1 MRPDVAKFADAAG
14 VSVESKLGASRY
26 RTVYRVRR
34 DGDVYALKLAT
45 SEPTAQIR
53 ELFWREAIA
62 LARAQHP
69 LLPTAWTVG
78 NLEEWPYLVTDLI
91 PGRSLDE
98 WLKSGPVDPNDAVH
112 IALDML
118 RGVGALHDHGYIHAN
133 LTPESVIWD
142 QRQARIADFGRT
154 IQPDHNGDESDDD
167 DDPETGYLSPEQS
180 GTLNRLPD
188 ERSDLFSVGTI
199 LFECL
204 TGEPLQLDPPTKTG
218 DSTFS
223 AARIRQTIDEALA
236 DQVSS
241 NLREILGDVLEIEP
255 DRRPPDARE
264 TQRRL
269 ADTPEVQESHTGT
282 SPGQHA
288 LPAHS
293 TASDSERIAQAR
305 QLERQWQKV
314 HRRGRGA
321 LSLITGDPGI
331 GKSNLLDT
339 LTGNV
344 TPAPA
349 RIARATCS
357 VTATSPLEL
366 IHNLITTLTDDDS
379 QPNES
384 ADASL
389 QFPALEAD
397 GPNGLAD
404 ISSED
409 IGLSRDSSSATVHEP
424 ATLAR
429 RVLEAGRTTHGI
441 IIAVERIERADAN
454 TIGVLQRIAMSL
466 GRTPIHLIVTSN
478 DEQPD
483 GHAARIWAS
492 AASAG
497 NANPD
502 RPVAM
507 RQRIQLTPFNR
518 HETGNYLQDYLGR
531 TVADDTIVD
540 AVYETSNGNPLLT
553 AEYADIL
560 LREFAIKPDWPG
572 WVRRPDQMAK
582 VAFDSDAKGLLR
594 RRLEELDE
602 PVLELCRL
610 AAVWGDSITTRMAAE
625 ATSTSSPAAQNRLET
640 AATHGVLIRQPLTNT
655 DGDTCYRF
663 RTRTYRDI
671 LEESL
676 DPSEH
681 ESLHQQLARAGIET
695 GASTFSIALHL
706 ARGDGA
712 DPDLT
717 YSYCLR
723 AGWQAHQGHAYNQA
737 VDLLVAAESACTQ
750 LDRRP
755 PAELLYLLGHAY
767 IETEKLERG
776 RQKIRKAI
784 ERTPRGAQKARYQT
798 GLNESLVSGFQLERL
813 EDGVRAGLDWA
824 DAPLPQTK
832 FGLTFAILWMILRY
846 GWWRLVGSPR
856 ITDPD
861 EIDRHR
867 LLAKMYHHLSIAST
881 GMSRTL
887 LTVYSQFARLLAA
900 HPIGPSYELVVAQSS
915 FGYVLGIAG
924 KPAWGHRLLE
934 RAAETAADADSERA
948 RTRVDL
954 MRGLH
959 AEVDGRPLESERQ
972 LTEVLHERSDQLQF
986 SDRILALQNLIWNL
1000 SMRGQSHKVLDWYHW
1015 WRERV
1020 EVEAISADNPR
1031 ASMLF
1036 SFTMWNARLLGRD
1049 ALADDLRDR
1058 SEHIADPTTWPAAE
1072 LAHQTGVLRDNL
1084 IKVDF
1089 DGVRTSLETMHDPL
1103 EGDILWTR
1111 ATEMTRAL
1119 ARMRLYE
1126 HGRSADLRAD
1136 YQTAVEE
1143 LADLESD
1150 HPILRCH
1157 TAFHRARLALIAED
1171 HDTFNDHLGR
1181 AEQLASHL
1189 DDRWIGMEIARLRAR
1204 WLDEHDLPESERHHA
1219 RQAVERAHRGG
1230 WVRETRRLRQ
1240 AFSLSS
1246 LDERETDKL
1255 EAIDA
1260 DNSEEDADAIPKSL
1274 RQLSAL
1280 IDASLATHNAVDN
1293 ADPRETALRA
1303 AIRALGAGRGA
1314 VIEAADPRGDAES
1327 FDLQITSTYAAAG
1340 ADDADD
1346 PVEPDSLPWEI
1357 IEQVVRADEPRSL
1370 TEQDLDGYRQTS
1382 ILAVPL
1388 KADPHIRGV
1397 VYVDNRDARGL
1408 FDDSDIDVL
1417 RAIANQLAAAL
1428 AKRHFAKLEVEVE
1441 VEREQRAYAER
1452 LQAFFADVSAS
1463 LDLFDISERLVR
1475 ELLEFL
1481 DGDRAFVVSFHQ
1493 DEAQLAATGTGADI
1507 DSGPFDTA
1515 HPPSVAD
1522 PDWADL
1528 KQHLE
1533 NEAPTWVEDSERD
1546 IALTPFTDDTIRSWV
1561 ALPLR
1566 SDDELTGFA
1575 IVGCDRTHAFSS
1587 SDIQQ
1592 AQTFAAQAAVAIDR
1606 VQLATF
1612 DDLTG
1617 LHNRRKFFDYADRH
1631 WRAVTSGADTLSVL
1645 LIDIDDFKQ
1654 INDTHGHAIGD
1665 RVLSQVATVCRQS
1678 LRDSDTIARYGG
1690 EEFAVLIPSTD
1701 LDSAADIVADRIL
1714 HEVRDL
1720 RVPAPDDSQLTVTI
1734 SIGAAEY
1741 HDADTSIDDLL
1752 DRADQALYRA
1762 KSTGKNRTV
1771 TADPPS

>member
-1 MRPDVAKFADAAG
+1 VT
-14 VSVESKLGASRY
+14 VESKLGASRY

-34 DGDVYALKLAT
+34 EGEIYALKLAT
-45 SEPTAQIR
+45 DEPTEQIR
-53 ELFWREAIA
+53 ELFWREAVA

-78 NLEEWPYLVTDLI
+78 NLDEWPYLVTDLI

-98 WLKSGPVDPNDAVH
+98 WLKSGPLDPNDALH

-154 IQPDHNGDESDDD
+154 IQPDHDGDDD
-167 DDPETGYLSPEQS
+167 AVETGYLAPEQS
-180 GTLNRLPD
+180 GALNRLPD
-188 ERSDLFSVGTI
+188 ERSDLFSIGTI
-199 LFECL
+199 LLECL
-204 TGEPLQLDPPTKTG
+204 TGDSLRLDRPEN
-218 DSTFS
+218 DSSFTV
-223 AARIRQTIDEALA
+223 AGIRQAIDESLE
-236 DQVSS
+236 DKTSS
-241 NLREILGDVLEIEP
+241 ELRAVLGDLLEIEP
-255 DRRPPDARE
+255 DRRPTDARQA
-264 TQRRL
+264 QRRL
-269 ADTPEVQESHTGT
+269 ADTPEVRDSPTGT

-293 TASDSERIAQAR
+293 TASDSTRIAQAR

-314 HRRGRGA
+314 HRRGCGA
-321 LSLITGDPGI
+321 LSLIVGEPGI
-331 GKSNLLDT
+331 GKSNLIDSLV
-339 LTGNV
+339 GNV

-349 RIARATCS
+349 RIARMTCS
-357 VTATSPLEL
+357 VTAESPLEL
-366 IHNLITTLTDDDS
+366 VHDLIATLTENDVATDE
-379 QPNES
+379 P
-384 ADASL
+384 ADAGDALS
-389 QFPALEAD
+389 ALEAD
-397 GPNGLAD
+397 SPESLAD
-404 ISSED
+404 LSSDD
-409 IGLSRDSSSATVHEP
+409 IGLAHDSSNATVRDP
-424 ATLAR
+424 ATLTR
-429 RVLEAGRTTHGI
+429 RVIEAGRATHGI
-441 IIAVERIERADAN
+441 IIVVERIERVDAN
-454 TIGVLQRIAMSL
+454 TLGVLQRIAMSL
-466 GRTPIHLIVTSN
+466 ARAPIHLIVTSS
-478 DEQPD
+478 DDRPD
-483 GHAARIWAS
+483 GHAARIWDS
-492 AASAG
+492 AASASH
-497 NANPD
+497 ANPD

-507 RQRIQLTPFNR
+507 RQRIELTPFNR
-518 HETGNYLQDYLGR
+518 RETADYLQEYLGR
-531 TVADDTIVD
+531 TVADETIID

-572 WVRRPDQMAK
+572 WVRRPDRMAT

-594 RRLEELDE
+594 RRLHELE
-602 PVLELCRL
+602 KPVLEICRL
-610 AAVWGDSITTRMAAE
+610 AAVWGDSITTRMASE
-625 ATSTSSPAAQNRLET
+625 AASVSHSVAQNRLET
-640 AATHGVLIRQPLTNT
+640 AAAHGVLIRQPLPGS

-671 LEESL
+671 LDDELE
-676 DPSEH
+676 PAQREH
-681 ESLHQQLARAGIET
+681 LHHQLARAGIET
-695 GASTFSIALHL
+695 GASIFAIALHL
-706 ARGDGA
+706 ARSPGA
-712 DPDLT
+712 DPGST
-717 YSYCLR
+717 YRYCFR
-723 AGWQAHQGHAYNQA
+723 AGWQAHESHAYDQA
-737 VDLLVAAESACTQ
+737 VDLLEAAESACRQ
-750 LDRRP
+750 LESRP

-767 IETEKLERG
+767 IETEKLECG
-776 RQKIRKAI
+776 RQKIQEAI
-784 ERTPRGAQKARYQT
+784 ERAPRGTHKARYQT

-813 EDGVRAGLDWA
+813 EDGVRASLEWA

-832 FGLTFAILWMILRY
+832 LGLTFSILWMILRY
-846 GWWRLVGSPR
+846 GWWRLVGSPQL
-856 ITDPD
+856 TDPD
-861 EIDRHR
+861 EIERHR
-867 LLAKMYHHLSIAST
+867 LLAKMYHHLSIAAT
-881 GMSRTL
+881 GMAQRL

-900 HPIGPSYELVVAQSS
+900 QPIGPSFELVVAQSS

-924 KPAWGHRLLE
+924 KPKWGHRLLE
-934 RAAETAADADSERA
+934 RAAKTAADADSERA
-948 RTRVDL
+948 RTRVEL

-959 AEVDGRPLESERQ
+959 AEVDGKPLESERRIAEILQ
-972 LTEVLHERSDQLQF
+972 ESSDQLQF

-1000 SMRGQSHKVLDWYHW
+1000 SMRGQSHKVVDWYHW

-1058 SEHIADPTTWPAAE
+1058 SERVADPSTWQAAE
-1072 LAHQTGVLRDNL
+1072 LTHQTGILRDNL
-1084 IKVDF
+1084 VQDNL
-1089 DGVRTSLETMHDPL
+1089 DGVRTALTTMHDPL
-1103 EGDILWTR
+1103 QGDILWSR
-1111 ATEMTRAL
+1111 ATEMTCAL
-1119 ARMRLYE
+1119 ATMRLYE
-1126 HGRSADLRAD
+1126 QQPTSDARAH
-1136 YQTAVEE
+1136 YLTAVEE
-1143 LADLESD
+1143 LADLDSD
-1150 HPILRCH
+1150 HPILKCH

-1171 HDTFNDHLGR
+1171 HDKFNDHLGR

-1204 WLDEHDLPESERHHA
+1204 WLDENNLPESERHHA
-1219 RQAVERAHRGG
+1219 RQAVERAHRAG
-1230 WVRETRRLRQ
+1230 WIGEIQRLRQ

-1260 DNSEEDADAIPKSL
+1260 DNPDNDADKIPKSL

-1280 IDASLATHNAVDN
+1280 IDASLATHIAVDN
-1293 ADPRETALRA
+1293 ADPRDTALWA

-1314 VIEAADPRGDAES
+1314 VIETADPRNDTES
-1327 FDLQITSTYAAAG
+1327 FDFQITSTYTANR
-1340 ADDADD
+1340 ADPADD
-1346 PVEPDSLPWEI
+1346 PVDPDSLPWDI
-1357 IEQVVRADEPRSL
+1357 IEEVARADEPRSL
-1370 TEQDLDGYRQTS
+1370 TEHDLDGYHQTS

-1397 VYVDNRDARGL
+1397 LYVDNRDARGL

-1428 AKRHFAKLEVEVE
+1428 TKRHFAKLEVEVE

-1463 LDLFDISERLVR
+1463 LDLFDISKRLVH

-1481 DGDRAFVVSFHQ
+1481 DGDRAFVTSFHQ
-1493 DEAQLAATGTGADI
+1493 DDTQLAATGTPGDI
-1507 DSGPFDTA
+1507 DAGPFNTTNAPADT
-1515 HPPSVAD
+1515 D
-1522 PDWADL
+1522 RDWSDL

-1533 NEAPTWVEDSERD
+1533 QEGPTWVEDTQQDLRL
-1546 IALTPFTDDTIRSWV
+1546 APFSDSSIQSWV

-1575 IVGCDRTHAFSS
+1575 VVGCDRTHAFSS
-1587 SDIQQ
+1587 NDIQQ

-1631 WRAVTSGADTLSVL
+1631 WRTATSGADTLSVL
-1645 LIDIDDFKQ
+1645 LLDIDDFKQ

-1665 RVLSQVATVCRQS
+1665 RVLSKVATVCRQS
-1678 LRDSDTIARYGG
+1678 LRDSDIIGRYGG
-1690 EEFAVLIPSTD
+1690 EEFAVLLPSTE
-1701 LDSAADIVADRIL
+1701 LDSAADVVADRIL
-1714 HEVRDL
+1714 HDVRDL
-1720 RVPAPDDSQLTVTI
+1720 RVPASDDSPLRVTI

-1741 HDADTSIDDLL
+1741 HDADDSIDDLL

-1762 KSTGKNRTV
+1762 KSTGKNRIV
-1771 TADPPS
+1771 TADPPIPD